1 MGRPRKIVEAII
13 GAVSPKKAVVE
24 KAEAKEG
31 GCSNCDNSGVQC
43 YLCTP
48 PFRDTFGE

>member
-13 GAVSPKKAVVE
+13 GAVSPKKIVVE
-24 KAEAKEG
+24 KAEVKEA
-31 GCSNCDNSGVQC
+31 GCSNCDNNGAQC
-43 YLCTP
+43 SSCTP